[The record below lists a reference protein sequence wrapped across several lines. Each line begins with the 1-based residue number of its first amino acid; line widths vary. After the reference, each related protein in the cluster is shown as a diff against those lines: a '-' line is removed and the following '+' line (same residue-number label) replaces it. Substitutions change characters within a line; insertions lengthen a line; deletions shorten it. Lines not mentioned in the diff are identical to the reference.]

1 MPMAPLALVAVS
13 ALALALAASVE
24 AYSGGPVLLVTDLA
38 SACAACHS
46 SVQKE
51 QLRNLPEA
59 MQNAQWVESKHYK
72 QIETGE
78 GPYKDMTPAD
88 RARLLADVKAM
99 DAAASAV
106 LSGPTSARPGQEIT
120 VTATVKAGGGP
131 VVGVFLVDT
140 DIRFQTRPAAADGW
154 VVVGAPR
161 ITGPDGQPQ
170 TRWTDGRAEGLAKN
184 LNSALIFNHKSD
196 LEKQVF
202 PESKVTWTL
211 RAPQAPG
218 TYNLHIAFHYGSEK
232 ASPVGFVER
241 AGTLFPRGG
250 PSGPSGHILF
260 SKPVTV
266 TVR

>member
-1 MPMAPLALVAVS
+1 MAQLVLVAVS
-13 ALALALAASVE
+13 VVLLAFAVSVE

-38 SACAACHS
+38 SACATCHS
-46 SVQKE
+46 SMQKE

-59 MQNAQWVESKHYK
+59 MQAAQWVENKHYK
-72 QIETGE
+72 QIEAGD

-88 RARLLADVKAM
+88 RARLLADVKAI
-99 DAAASAV
+99 DAAASVV
-106 LSGPTSARPGQEIT
+106 LSGPTSARPGQDIT
-120 VTATVKAGGGP
+120 LTATVKGGGGP
-131 VVGVFLVDT
+131 VIGVFLLDT
-140 DIRFQTRPAAADGW
+140 DVRFQTRPATADGW
-154 VVVGAPR
+154 LVVGAPR

-170 TRWTDGRAEGLAKN
+170 TRWTDGRAEGLPKN

-196 LEKQVF
+196 LEKKEF

-211 RAPQAPG
+211 RAPQGAG
-218 TYNLHIAFHYGSEK
+218 TYNLYVAFHYGSEK
-232 ASPVGFVER
+232 ASPVGQVER
-241 AGTLFPRGG
+241 AGTVFPRGG